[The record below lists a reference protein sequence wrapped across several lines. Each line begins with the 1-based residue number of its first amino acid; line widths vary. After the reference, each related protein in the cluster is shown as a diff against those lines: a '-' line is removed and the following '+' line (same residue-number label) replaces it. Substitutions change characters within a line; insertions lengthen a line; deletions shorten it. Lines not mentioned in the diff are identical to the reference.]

1 MLRERPGQAYQGRM
15 TDLVFD
21 VTEATFQAEVLE
33 RSMTVPVLV
42 DFWADWCGPCHA
54 LAPVL
59 EAAVERRGGEVVL
72 ARVDVDQNQR
82 LAMAFQVQ
90 GIPAVKAFAGGRL
103 VDEFVGAQP
112 AQVVERFV
120 ESLLPSDADRAA
132 AAAAGL
138 DPAQAAVRWREVL
151 EQDPDNVAARTGLA
165 DLALEEGRPTEAI
178 ELLRPIETDPEVA
191 VLLARARLAAE
202 AADPASRFATAAAQA
217 TDGQPDPALAT
228 LLDAVR
234 EGPGES
240 RDRARELMLDVFRL
254 LGDDH
259 PLTAIYRRNLTRAL
273 F

>member
-1 MLRERPGQAYQGRM
+1 MS
-15 TDLVFD
+15 DLVYD

-33 RSMTVPVLV
+33 RSRTVPVLV

-59 EAAVERRGGEVVL
+59 ERAVERHGGEVVL

-120 ESLLPSDADRAA
+120 ESLLPSEADRAA
-132 AAAAGL
+132 AAAADL
-138 DPAQAAVRWREVL
+138 DPEQAAARWREVL
-151 EQDPDNVAARTGLA
+151 EQDPDNLAARVGLA
-165 DLALEEGRPTEAI
+165 DLALRDGRPDEAV
-178 ELLRPIETDPEVA
+178 ELLRPIEHDPEVE
-191 VLLARARLAAE
+191 VLLARAHLAAE

-217 TDGQPDPALAT
+217 ADGQPDPALAE
-228 LLDAVR
+228 LLAAVR
-234 EGPGES
+234 EGPGEI

-259 PLTAIYRRNLTRAL
+259 PLTGIYRKNLTRAL

>member
-1 MLRERPGQAYQGRM
+1 M
-15 TDLVFD
+15 TDLVYD
-21 VTEATFQAEVLE
+21 VTEATFEAEVLE
-33 RSMTVPVLV
+33 KSRTVPVLV

-59 EAAVERRGGEVVL
+59 ERAVERHGGEVLL

-120 ESLLPSDADRAA
+120 ESLLPSEADRAA
-132 AAAAGL
+132 AAAADL
-138 DPAQAAVRWREVL
+138 DPTQAAARWREVL
-151 EQDPDNVAARTGLA
+151 EQDPDNLAARAGLA
-165 DLALEEGRPTEAI
+165 DLALREGRPAEAI
-178 ELLRPIETDPEVA
+178 ELLRPIEHDPEVA
-191 VLLARARLAAE
+191 VLLASLLA
-202 AADPASRFATAAAQA
+202 
-217 TDGQPDPALAT
+217 
-228 LLDAVR
+228 AVR
-234 EGPGES
+234 EGPGET
-240 RDRARELMLDVFRL
+240 REAARALMLDVFRL

-259 PLTAIYRRNLTRAL
+259 PLTARYRRDLTRAL